1 MTDLGEIV
9 LAVMVGGVLG
19 IFVGLEAAETSGKEV
34 RKEAVLMGAA
44 QYMANERGEIR
55 FEWIKR

>member
-19 IFVGLEAAETSGKEV
+19 IFVGLMAAETNGKEV

-44 QYMANERGEIR
+44 QYITNERGEIR